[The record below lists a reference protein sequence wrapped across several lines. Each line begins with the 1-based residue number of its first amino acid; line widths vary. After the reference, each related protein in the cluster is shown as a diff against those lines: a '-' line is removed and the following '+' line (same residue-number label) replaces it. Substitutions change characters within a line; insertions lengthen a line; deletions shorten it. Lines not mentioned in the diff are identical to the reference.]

1 MQTNYGGQGGSGVLK
16 PSLAQGS
23 TPCPTTDEK
32 APSASGNPI
41 ITERDKESPVVAA
54 TQH

>member
-1 MQTNYGGQGGSGVLK
+1 MGDGGIRCVKTFFGTRINTLS
-16 PSLAQGS
+16 
-23 TPCPTTDEK
+23 TTDEK